1 MSSKVVV
8 PSAKRLTIALK
19 VVESGV
25 FFRMSAQTVIRLSSY
40 TLAIATMACLG
51 CTGESVQEFSDEV
64 ATIGG
69 PDPTDVPNGDDTI
82 DWFTE
87 RAEATGLRFTHLNGM
102 SGEFFF
108 PEMIPGGVG
117 VLDYDNDGDL
127 DVYLV
132 QGRMLGNEVGLD
144 QSLVEPDSAF
154 KLGGRLFRNELQLTT
169 GGPAFLRFTDVTEES
184 GIETLEYGMGVAS
197 GDVDNDGCIDIYL
210 ANFWPNKL
218 LRNNCDG
225 TFSDFSAESGT
236 NDPGWGVSASFVDYD
251 HDGWLDLYVGNY
263 LQYQIEADRACTGLT
278 GRRDYCTPD
287 VYTPQADRLY
297 RNQRN
302 GHFVDVTST
311 ALFGADYGPALGV
324 STADFNSDGW
334 VDIYVTNDGSD
345 NLLWM
350 NQGDGTLSHVGLLS
364 GVALSGDGTAEGSM
378 GVDAADFDNDG
389 DPDLFMTHLPA
400 EGNNLYLNNGAGV
413 FEDVSGRVGLGP
425 LSLGRTGFGAAW
437 LDVDNDGWLD
447 LVAVNGAIEAIEGR
461 LGETFPYGER
471 NSLFLNLRNGR
482 FDDVTNQAGAAFN
495 LSEVSRGAAFG
506 DLDNDGDTDI
516 VVSNNSGPVRLFINE
531 IGQRVHWLGLD
542 LRQEGSR
549 TAIGTRVEVT
559 RSTEP
564 AVWRRVRS
572 DGSYASASDP
582 RVLVGLGQSSE
593 LPAVRVFWPSGR
605 VELWPDVEIDRY
617 MTLIEGQGLEQ

>member
-1 MSSKVVV
+1 MSN
-8 PSAKRLTIALK
+8 
-19 VVESGV
+19 
-25 FFRMSAQTVIRLSSY
+25 QTVMRLCSC
-40 TLAIATMACLG
+40 TVVLAMSCLG
-51 CTGESVQEFSDEV
+51 CAGESVQELSDES
-64 ATIGG
+64 ATTGG
-69 PDPTDVPNGDDTI
+69 PVLTDGPPGDDTPG
-82 DWFTE
+82 WFTE

-132 QGRMLGNEVGLD
+132 QGRMLGDQVGLD
-144 QSLVEPDSAF
+144 RSLVELDSAF
-154 KLGGRLFRNELQLTT
+154 ELGGRLFRNDLDATT
-169 GGPAFLRFTDVTEES
+169 GDPASLRFTDVTEES
-184 GIETLEYGMGVAS
+184 GIETFEYGMGVAA

-210 ANFWPNKL
+210 TNFGPNQL

-225 TFSDFSAESGT
+225 TFSDVSAESGT
-236 NDPGWGVSASFVDYD
+236 NDPGWAVSASFVDYD
-251 HDGWLDLYVGNY
+251 RDGWLDLYVGNY
-263 LQYQIEADRACTGLT
+263 LQYQIEADQPCTGLT

-287 VYTPQADRLY
+287 LYTPQADRLY
-297 RNQRN
+297 QNQRN
-302 GHFVDVTST
+302 GQFVDVTSM
-311 ALFGADYGPALGV
+311 ALFGTDHGPALGV
-324 STADFNSDGW
+324 STADFDSDGW
-334 VDIYVTNDGSD
+334 VDIYVANDGGD

-350 NQGDGTLSHVGLLS
+350 NQGDGTLSHLGLLS

-400 EGNNLYLNNGAGV
+400 EGNNLYLNNGSGV

-425 LSLGRTGFGAAW
+425 LSLGRTGFGTAW

-447 LVAVNGAIEAIEGR
+447 VVAVNGAIEAIEGR
-461 LGETFPYGER
+461 LGEAFPYDEQ

-495 LSEVSRGAAFG
+495 LSEVSRGAAVG

-531 IGQRVHWLGLD
+531 VGQRAHWLGLD
-542 LRQEGSR
+542 LRQEVSR
-549 TAIGTRVEVT
+549 YAIGARVEVT

-564 AVWRRVRS
+564 PVWRRVRS
-572 DGSYASASDP
+572 DGSYASASDS

-593 LPAVRVFWPSGR
+593 LPAVQVFWPSGR

-617 MTLIEGQGLEQ
+617 VTLAEGQGLEQ

>member
-1 MSSKVVV
+1 
-8 PSAKRLTIALK
+8 
-19 VVESGV
+19 
-25 FFRMSAQTVIRLSSY
+25 
-40 TLAIATMACLG
+40 MACLG

-154 KLGGRLFRNELQLTT
+154 ELGGRLFRNELQLTT

-210 ANFWPNKL
+210 TNFGPNKL

>member
-1 MSSKVVV
+1 
-8 PSAKRLTIALK
+8 
-19 VVESGV
+19 
-25 FFRMSAQTVIRLSSY
+25 
-40 TLAIATMACLG
+40 MACLG

-87 RAEATGLRFTHLNGM
+87 RAAATGLRFTHLNGM

-154 KLGGRLFRNELQLTT
+154 ELGGRLFRNELQLTT

-210 ANFWPNKL
+210 TNFGPNKL

>member
-1 MSSKVVV
+1 
-8 PSAKRLTIALK
+8 
-19 VVESGV
+19 
-25 FFRMSAQTVIRLSSY
+25 MSAQTVIRLSSY
-40 TLAIATMACLG
+40 TLAIAIMSCLG
-51 CTGESVQEFSDEV
+51 CAGESVQEFSDEV
-64 ATIGG
+64 ATIG
-69 PDPTDVPNGDDTI
+69 DPAPVDVPNGDDTT

-144 QSLVEPDSAF
+144 QSLVELDSAF
-154 KLGGRLFRNELQLTT
+154 ELGGRLFRNELQLTT
-169 GGPAFLRFTDVTEES
+169 GGPASLRFTDVTEES

-197 GDVDNDGCIDIYL
+197 GDIDNDGCIDIYL
-210 ANFWPNKL
+210 TNLGPNKL

-302 GHFVDVTST
+302 GHFVDVTPT

-324 STADFNSDGW
+324 STADFDSDGW

-425 LSLGRTGFGAAW
+425 LSLGRTGFGTAW

-461 LGETFPYGER
+461 LGEAFPYDER

-506 DLDNDGDTDI
+506 DIDNDGDTDI

-564 AVWRRVRS
+564 AIWRRVRT
-572 DGSYASASDP
+572 DGSYASANDP

-617 MTLIEGQGLEQ
+617 ITLTEGQGLEQ

>member
-1 MSSKVVV
+1 M
-8 PSAKRLTIALK
+8 
-19 VVESGV
+19 
-25 FFRMSAQTVIRLSSY
+25 
-40 TLAIATMACLG
+40 
-51 CTGESVQEFSDEV
+51 
-64 ATIGG
+64 
-69 PDPTDVPNGDDTI
+69 
-82 DWFTE
+82 
-87 RAEATGLRFTHLNGM
+87 
-102 SGEFFF
+102 
-108 PEMIPGGVG
+108 
-117 VLDYDNDGDL
+117 
-127 DVYLV
+127 
-132 QGRMLGNEVGLD
+132 
-144 QSLVEPDSAF
+144 
-154 KLGGRLFRNELQLTT
+154 
-169 GGPAFLRFTDVTEES
+169 
-184 GIETLEYGMGVAS
+184 
-197 GDVDNDGCIDIYL
+197 
-210 ANFWPNKL
+210 
-218 LRNNCDG
+218 RNNCDG

>member
-1 MSSKVVV
+1 
-8 PSAKRLTIALK
+8 
-19 VVESGV
+19 
-25 FFRMSAQTVIRLSSY
+25 MSAQTVMRLRWY
-40 TLAIATMACLG
+40 TLAIAMSCLG
-51 CTGESVQEFSDEV
+51 CAGQSVQDFSDEA
-64 ATIGG
+64 ATTGG
-69 PDPTDVPNGDDTI
+69 SAPADVPTGDAPG
-82 DWFTE
+82 WFTE
-87 RAEATGLRFTHLNGM
+87 RAQATGLRFTHLNGM

-132 QGRMLGNEVGLD
+132 QGRMLGDEVGLD

-154 KLGGRLFRNELQLTT
+154 ELGGRLFRNDLHVTT
-169 GGPAFLRFTDVTEES
+169 AGPALLRFTDVTKES
-184 GIETLEYGMGVAS
+184 GIETFEYGMGVAS

-210 ANFWPNKL
+210 TNFGPNQL

-225 TFSDFSAESGT
+225 TFSDVSVDSGT
-236 NDPGWGVSASFVDYD
+236 NDYGWGVSASFVDYD
-251 HDGWLDLYVGNY
+251 RDGWLDLYVGNY
-263 LQYQIEADRACTGLT
+263 LQYQIEADRPCTGLT

-302 GHFVDVTST
+302 GQFVDVTST

-324 STADFNSDGW
+324 STADFDSDGW
-334 VDIYVTNDGSD
+334 IDIYVTNDGSD

-400 EGNNLYLNNGAGV
+400 EGNNLYLNNGSGV

-425 LSLGRTGFGAAW
+425 LSLGRTGFGTAW

-447 LVAVNGAIEAIEGR
+447 VVAVNGAIEAIEGR
-461 LGETFPYGER
+461 LDEAFPYDER
-471 NSLFLNLRNGR
+471 NSVFLNLRNGR
-482 FDDVTNQAGAAFN
+482 FDDVTNQTGAAFN

-506 DLDNDGDTDI
+506 DLDNDGDSDI
-516 VVSNNSGPVRLFINE
+516 VVSNNSGPVRLLINE
-531 IGQRVHWLGLD
+531 VGQRAHWLGLD
-542 LRQEGSR
+542 LRQEVSR
-549 TAIGTRVEVT
+549 YAIGARVEVT

-564 AVWRRVRS
+564 PVWRRVRS

-605 VELWPDVEIDRY
+605 VELWPDGELARY
-617 MTLIEGQGLEQ
+617 ISLSEWHGLEQ

>member
-210 ANFWPNKL
+210 TNFGPNKL

>member
-1 MSSKVVV
+1 VSSKVVV

-154 KLGGRLFRNELQLTT
+154 ELGGRLFRNELQLTT

-210 ANFWPNKL
+210 TNFGPNKL

>member
-1 MSSKVVV
+1 
-8 PSAKRLTIALK
+8 
-19 VVESGV
+19 
-25 FFRMSAQTVIRLSSY
+25 
-40 TLAIATMACLG
+40 MACLG

-210 ANFWPNKL
+210 TNFGPNKL

>member
-1 MSSKVVV
+1 VV

-210 ANFWPNKL
+210 TNFGPNKL

>member
-210 ANFWPNKL
+210 TNFGPNKL

-447 LVAVNGAIEAIEGR
+447 LVAVDGAIEAIEGR